1 MYRAL
6 AELHTRS
13 IFARCCNFSLSR
25 ETGRQIHS
33 TAKDRLSAEA
43 IPDTGS
49 NVSASD
55 LYLSLSLSCY
65 REATPPTT
73 HTRWLRSKLLE
84 ILKGSMKTKHNFVK
98 LERST
103 KFSSIPT
110 TKDVFFLIKRNG
122 RNIENSNFALQ

>member
-55 LYLSLSLSCY
+55 LYLSLSLSLVTERRHRQQRILDGY
-65 REATPPTT
+65 AVNYSRF
-73 HTRWLRSKLLE
+73 
-84 ILKGSMKTKHNFVK
+84 LKG
-98 LERST
+98 
-103 KFSSIPT
+103 P
-110 TKDVFFLIKRNG
+110 
-122 RNIENSNFALQ
+122 